1 MLTKLAVRQGVSNP
15 WPRVQFGPTNPRHV
29 AKEERDVNFYFEPEA
44 SCSNILFVE
53 LIVFGIIWFVIFS
66 STTVTVLIFNR
77 NFLQKCLWLFCIQTS
92 NTDMTIQLNVWGG
105 GQQQWW
111 PPAHLGLTPL
121 QFNHSARRWQ
131 WHNNGLLILSSLSPI
146 GRSRSQ
152 QTSGEVR
159 LDPGLFSSPP
169 TGHR

>member
-1 MLTKLAVRQGVSNP
+1 MLTKLAVRQGASNP
-15 WPRVQFGPTNPRHV
+15 WPRVQFGPANPRHV

-77 NFLQKCLWLFCIQTS
+77 NFLQKSLWLFCIQTS

-105 GQQQWW
+105 GAAVVAPSSFGVNTPAVQPLCQKVAVAQQWTFNSLFPFTNW
-111 PPAHLGLTPL
+111 EEPIPA
-121 QFNHSARRWQ
+121 NIR
-131 WHNNGLLILSSLSPI
+131 
-146 GRSRSQ
+146 
-152 QTSGEVR
+152 
-159 LDPGLFSSPP
+159 
-169 TGHR
+169 

>member
-1 MLTKLAVRQGVSNP
+1 MLTKRAVRQGASNP
-15 WPRVQFGPTNPRHV
+15 WPRVQFGPANPRHV
-29 AKEERDVNFYFEPEA
+29 AKEERDVNFYFEPQA
-44 SCSNILFVE
+44 SIYFICWIDCVWYNLVCDFQFYDSYSSYLQQKLPSKISLVILYSNIKHWHDHPIKRL
-53 LIVFGIIWFVIFS
+53 
-66 STTVTVLIFNR
+66 
-77 NFLQKCLWLFCIQTS
+77 
-92 NTDMTIQLNVWGG
+92 GG
-105 GQQQWW
+105 GQQWW